1 LETSDLLNNR
11 GEKENICIPYVRVLV
26 VSSLSFTEKGKI
38 GKNIRSNNQQKKI
51 ILRCILTITCISID
65 NRKKSKNTAH
75 MQKLTTHYP
84 KQGN

>member
-38 GKNIRSNNQQKKI
+38 GKK
-51 ILRCILTITCISID
+51 
-65 NRKKSKNTAH
+65 
-75 MQKLTTHYP
+75 Y
-84 KQGN
+84 

>member
-38 GKNIRSNNQQKKI
+38 GKKILGPIINKKKI

-65 NRKKSKNTAH
+65 NRKNQKILHTCKN
-75 MQKLTTHYP
+75 
-84 KQGN
+84 

>member
-38 GKNIRSNNQQKKI
+38 GKKILGPIINKKNYSEMHLDNN
-51 ILRCILTITCISID
+51 LHL
-65 NRKKSKNTAH
+65 NR
-75 MQKLTTHYP
+75 
-84 KQGN
+84 